1 MNEVKEKKNELEEYQ
16 EKTFE
21 DIKHIDKF
29 ENEYWL
35 ARELMLVVG
44 YKSWRYFE
52 DVINKA
58 KLACKLSN
66 NKIDEH
72 FVVYNK
78 TIQMPKNA
86 TKDIVDYKLSRY
98 ACYLIVQNGNSKNKK
113 IALGQTYFAIQTRKQ
128 EITEEYLKNLN
139 ENEKRLAT
147 RKQVTDKNKLLYTTA
162 KNAGVKNYGK
172 FTNRGYMGLYGG
184 EKAEDIAKRKGID
197 YQKQEILDYMDS
209 TELAANWF
217 RITQTDEKLKND
229 KISNEDAACD
239 THEYVGLVIRQTME
253 KLGNTLP
260 ENLPTPKKSI
270 KEIEKEEIKKLE
282 TK

>member
-1 MNEVKEKKNELEEYQ
+1 MNSEIKENKNELNEYQ

-21 DIKHIDKF
+21 EIKHIDKLG
-29 ENEYWL
+29 NEYWE
-35 ARELMLVVG
+35 ARELMTTVG

-58 KLACKLSN
+58 KLSCKLSN
-66 NKIDEH
+66 NKIEDH
-72 FVVYNK
+72 FVVDNK
-78 TIQMPKNA
+78 
-86 TKDIVDYKLSRY
+86 IVIAGASKKPVTDYKLSRY
-98 ACYLIVQNGNSKNKK
+98 ACYLIVQNGNPRNKN
-113 IALGQTYFAIQTRKQ
+113 IALGQTYFAFQTRKQ
-128 EITEEYLKNLN
+128 EVTEEYLKNLN

-147 RKQVTDKNKLLYTTA
+147 RKQVTDKNKLLYATA
-162 KNAGVKNYGK
+162 RKAGVENYGK

-184 EKAEDIAKRKGID
+184 ERAEDIAKRKGIN

-229 KISNEDAACD
+229 KVNNEEDACD
-239 THEYVGLVIRQTME
+239 THELVGAVIRQTMAR
-253 KLGNTLP
+253 LGNTMP
-260 ENLPTPKKSI
+260 EDLPTPEKSI
-270 KEIEKEEIKKLE
+270 KEIEKEELQKIE